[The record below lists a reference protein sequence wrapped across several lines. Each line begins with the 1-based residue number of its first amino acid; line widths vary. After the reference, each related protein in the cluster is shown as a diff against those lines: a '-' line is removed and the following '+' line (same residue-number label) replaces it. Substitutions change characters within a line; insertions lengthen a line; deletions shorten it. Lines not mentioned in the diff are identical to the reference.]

1 MTNYMQMLTGTEHK
15 INLMHH
21 LQTHV
26 PTLTFTLATTCLDIY
41 GVYKPMQPITYSI
54 YKPLHMQIVAGA
66 IAGKIR
72 EARKV
77 VITAVGIDAVANMVL
92 AVGNARIYLEEN
104 DIDIKV
110 EPSFERQ
117 TKNGQELTV
126 MRFDLIAE
134 AI

>member
-1 MTNYMQMLTGTEHK
+1 MLTCTDAQSEDIFHPPPANTRSCAFLGVRQH
-15 INLMHH
+15 MPGQPPP
-21 LQTHV
+21 LQT
-26 PTLTFTLATTCLDIY
+26 
-41 GVYKPMQPITYSI
+41 ITHSKH
-54 YKPLHMQIVAGA
+54 KPLPMQIVAGA

-104 DIDIKV
+104 EIDIKV